1 LFRRKRESVHFPLEI
16 FRRPLLNPAW
26 QECSVQRLR
35 DARSYDRIAETFP
48 GDCCNLFAAGGDYP
62 SVMKTRTWTHWAVG
76 LVATAVISTSLVT
89 AADHGG
95 GANVSSLRER
105 IHAKL
110 VVLGI
115 TSEQKEQIRAV
126 LREFQPTVGPLVK
139 TCIQERR
146 ALRETIRATP
156 VNEAAI
162 RAQSAKV
169 AAAEADLAVARAR
182 IVEKVRP
189 ILTAEQLKAL
199 HGMEEDAYARID
211 EGLARL
217 ASWIKGK

>member
-1 LFRRKRESVHFPLEI
+1 
-16 FRRPLLNPAW
+16 
-26 QECSVQRLR
+26 
-35 DARSYDRIAETFP
+35 
-48 GDCCNLFAAGGDYP
+48 
-62 SVMKTRTWTHWAVG
+62 MKTYKWTHWAVG
-76 LVATAVISTSLVT
+76 LIATAALGTSLVT
-89 AADHGG
+89 AADHAG
-95 GANVSSLRER
+95 GATVTSIRQR

-110 VVLGI
+110 VALGI
-115 TSEQKEQIRAV
+115 TGEQREKIRAV
-126 LREFQPTVGPLVK
+126 LREFEPTVAPLVK

-189 ILTAEQLKAL
+189 ILTAEQVQAL
-199 HGMEEDAYARID
+199 RSLEEDAHARID

-217 ASWIKGK
+217 ARWIEGK